1 MKKLLSMLIIL
12 ILVFTF
18 SSCADGKKRYE
29 AESLQVFDTVTKII
43 AYSKNKSEFTELSEF
58 VFDILNEYHK
68 LYDIY
73 HDYHGINNIKTI
85 NDNAGKSPV
94 KVDKKIIDLLLFSK
108 NAYTKTRG
116 KCNVA
121 LGSVLKIWHKY
132 RESGIDD
139 PQNAKLPD
147 LGSLR
152 KAASHTDI
160 GKIIIDEKKSTV
172 FLADPKMSLD
182 VGAVAKGFAAECV
195 AQEIAL
201 RGYTSVLISIG
212 GNVIAIGA
220 KPGGSFWNVGIE
232 NPDND
237 GKEMPT
243 LQLKDKSVVTS
254 GVYQRYYTVNGKQYH
269 HIIDP
274 EALMPSTYFK
284 SVTVVSDDSGLAD
297 ALSTAVMCMPYEQ
310 GKELID
316 SISGTDAVWV
326 LPDSNILYSDNFKQY
341 LKK

>member
-1 MKKLLSMLIIL
+1 MKKILAILIIL
-12 ILVFTF
+12 IF
-18 SSCADGKKRYE
+18 SSCADGKRRYE

-43 AYSKNKSEFTELSEF
+43 AYSNNKSEFTELSEF

-73 HDYHGINNIKTI
+73 HDYHGINNVKTI
-85 NDNAGKSPV
+85 NDNAGISPV

-108 NAYTKTRG
+108 KAYTQTQG
-116 KCNVA
+116 KCNIA
-121 LGSVLKIWHKY
+121 LGSVLKIWHNY
-132 RESGIDD
+132 REDGIND

-147 LGSLR
+147 LESLR

-160 GKIIIDEKKSTV
+160 NKLIIDEKNSTV
-172 FLADPKMSLD
+172 YLADPEMSLD
-182 VGAVAKGFAAECV
+182 VGAVAKGFAAQRV
-195 AQEIAL
+195 VKEIAS
-201 RGYTSVLISIG
+201 RKYTSVLISVG
-212 GNVIAIGA
+212 GNVCATGA
-220 KPGGSFWNVGIE
+220 KPGDNLWNIGIE

-237 GKEMPT
+237 GKDEMPT

-254 GVYQRYYTVNGKQYH
+254 GIYQRYYTVNGKQYH

-274 EALMPSTYFK
+274 ETLMPSAYFK

-316 SISGTDAVWV
+316 SISGTEAVWI
-326 LPDSNILYSDNFKQY
+326 LPDLNMLYSDNLEQY